1 MDKLNIIG
9 YYKES
14 PIVNEAGEQN
24 EKLLYMVVYENN
36 KIDGSQKWLEGYN
49 VLEGHFEIKD
59 KVYLHSCKKITKD
72 EYKAATKGWYTPK
85 EYLQ

>member
-1 MDKLNIIG
+1 MNIIG

-14 PIVNEAGEQN
+14 AVINEAGEQN
-24 EKLLYMVVYENN
+24 EKLLYMVVYENS
-36 KIDGSQKWLEGYN
+36 KVDGSHKWLEGYN

-59 KVYLHSCKKITKD
+59 KDYLHSCTKITKE
-72 EYKAATKGWYTPK
+72 EYTAVTAGWYTPD